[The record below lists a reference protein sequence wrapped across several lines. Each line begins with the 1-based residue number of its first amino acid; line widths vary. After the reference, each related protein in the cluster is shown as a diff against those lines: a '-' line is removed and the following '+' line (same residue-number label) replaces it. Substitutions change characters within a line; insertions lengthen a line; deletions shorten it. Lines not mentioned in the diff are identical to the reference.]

1 MTNIKNEIYSVLVTK
16 GRYLVVEK
24 GADFL
29 TARKLSEASG
39 YSVGTIYNQFM
50 NMDNYIIVQN
60 MLTLDDV
67 FLFLSR
73 VEKNLNPYENINRY
87 MEKFVEFVGENANL
101 WFLFYDFHLK
111 KRTDRLPDEYVR
123 KIVKLMK
130 LFFEDFSLI
139 CGRVKVREQK
149 VLKKVLWLALF
160 SMSPFLTDDLFEKFR
175 DVKKNTACKILLNT
189 YLAGISTLNGD
200 L

>member
-1 MTNIKNEIYSVLVTK
+1 MTNTKNEMYRALVTK
-16 GRYLVVEK
+16 GRNLVIEK
-24 GADFL
+24 GSDFL

-39 YSVGTIYNQFM
+39 YSVGTIYNQFL

-60 MLTLDDV
+60 MLTLDEV
-67 FLFLSR
+67 YAYLSQ
-73 VEKNLNPYENINRY
+73 VEKNANPYANINAY
-87 MEKFVEFVGENANL
+87 LDKFVAFVGENTNL

-111 KRTDRLPDEYVR
+111 KRTEPLPDEYVR

-130 LFFEDFSLI
+130 LFFADFSLI
-139 CGRVKVREQK
+139 CGSVKLREQK

-160 SMSPFLTDDLFEKFR
+160 SMSPFLTDDLFEKFK
-175 DVKKNTACKILLNT
+175 DVKKNTTCKILLNT
-189 YLAGISTLNGD
+189 YLAGISTLSGE